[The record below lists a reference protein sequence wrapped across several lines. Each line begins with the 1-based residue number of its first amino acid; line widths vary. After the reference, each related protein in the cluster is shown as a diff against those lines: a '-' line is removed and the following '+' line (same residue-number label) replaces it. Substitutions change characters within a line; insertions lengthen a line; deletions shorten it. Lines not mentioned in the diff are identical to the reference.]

1 MQFPKTKQNRKQLS
15 FKKGEVERYAR
26 MEQELKDKLGI
37 CTFSDVYKYA
47 LKKTYSIHTDK
58 DLVLI

>member
-15 FKKGEVERYAR
+15 FKKGEVERYKK
-26 MEQELKDKLGI
+26 MENEVMEKLGI
-37 CTFSDVYKYA
+37 CTLSDAYKYS
-47 LKKTYSIHTDK
+47 LRRTHESITNK